1 MVKLFGFIS
10 SDIGSDYTQPE
21 MGWLSEEDSYPVDQ
35 SAWMNKKGEKRR
47 KSIVAVTNSVFVPQ
61 LTLSDTC
68 KVS

>member
-1 MVKLFGFIS
+1 
-10 SDIGSDYTQPE
+10 

>member
-35 SAWMNKKGEKRR
+35 SAWMNKKRGKKKEKYSCCN
-47 KSIVAVTNSVFVPQ
+47 K
-61 LTLSDTC
+61 LSFCTTINTE
-68 KVS
+68 